1 MKHLK
6 TFEKSVSEY
15 KNPESI
21 FMKAIE
27 DNDIKKVVEFLKSNI
42 IDINKDIIYNR
53 GHNNPL
59 WTAINLGRIEIVKEL
74 IKYGADVNFKPYS
87 ACPLILLAAY
97 NIPLHR
103 KVLKADEMP
112 GSEAMLIL
120 KELIK
125 AGADWCIENEHGDTF
140 FDCLDNNSKKEI
152 IKEFPEKYER
162 YEKEMTFR
170 RDIKKYN
177 L

>member
-15 KNPESI
+15 KNPEPI
-21 FMKAIE
+21 FIKAIE
-27 DNDIKKVVEFLKSNI
+27 DNNIKKVVEFLKSNI
-42 IDINKDIIYNR
+42 IDINKDIRRYYG

-59 WTAINLGRIEIVKEL
+59 WTAVDLGRTEIVKEL
-74 IKYGADVNFKPYS
+74 IKYGADVNLKS
-87 ACPLILLAAY
+87 ETACPIILLAAY
-97 NIPLHR
+97 NIPT
-103 KVLKADEMP
+103 ADETP
-112 GSEAMLIL
+112 RADAMLIL

-140 FDCLDNNSKKEI
+140 FDCLDNNNKKEI

-162 YEKEMTFR
+162 YEKEITFR